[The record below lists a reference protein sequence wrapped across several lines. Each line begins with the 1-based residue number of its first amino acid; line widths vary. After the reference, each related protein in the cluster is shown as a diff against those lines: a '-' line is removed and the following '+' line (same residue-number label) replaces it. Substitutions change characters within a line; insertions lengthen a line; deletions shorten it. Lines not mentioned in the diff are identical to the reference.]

1 MDKIDLQQLINDYP
15 ECITNG
21 AKLKAILLDTYPEI
35 SKAIVNTLVIMAN
48 SGIAKE
54 IQDNKNIT
62 ELDKSRWQQKLENEG
77 FSEKVIKDCFNLL
90 FNNEKSEFVI
100 ENNILIKYK
109 GDSSIAIIPDSI
121 VSIGNGAFNGCE
133 WLTGIILPKSIKSIE
148 DSAFDDCDELK
159 DIYISDL
166 SAWCKISGL
175 DNLMGYG
182 SNEKSLYLNNTLV
195 KNLIIPS
202 DVTIIAKLSFA
213 SCIEIA
219 NVTISNSVTSIG
231 DFAFCDCSGLTS
243 ITIPNTV
250 ISIGE
255 SAFSECGK
263 LKNVQIPNS
272 ISAINKSA
280 FYKCT
285 DLTNVIIPNSVMSIG
300 SSAFSGCKNLTSI
313 IIGNNVTSIDYDA
326 FSDCSKLVDIIIPDN
341 VISIDN
347 SAFAWCNS
355 LSSVTIPNS
364 VISIGD
370 FAFSF
375 CSSLKQ
381 INFKGTQEQWFA
393 IPKGENWNLNVPLS
407 CNVYYVSN
415 ENIDIDNDFEIKNGV
430 LKKYNGYDS
439 SIKIPRNVRTISRSA
454 FEDCD
459 NDIVNIEIPDTVIS
473 ISDNTFWN
481 YHELTNVS
489 IGNGILNVGNGAFDG
504 CDNIR
509 LNEYDNAYYL
519 GNKANPYLILF
530 KAKNIFITS
539 CKVNCK
545 TKIIYDSAFDECRN
559 LTDIEIPDSLISIPG
574 YAFDYTKLQLNEYDN
589 ANYLGTKNNPY
600 FILIKAKNKEIT
612 TCEINSSTGIIY
624 SGAFRDCTKLTEITI
639 PKSVVSISYGAF
651 WGCHKLK
658 SINLS
663 NPTIIGSYAFCDC
676 INLKSITLPNSVNFI
691 GAGAFSGC
699 IKLLRVRY
707 LEASP
712 LWNYKFNNKS
722 LFYNCSKL
730 KEIICIDTVV
740 HI

>member
-1 MDKIDLQQLINDYP
+1 MESINLKQLINDYP

-54 IQDNKNIT
+54 IQDNESIT
-62 ELDKSRWQQKLENEG
+62 ELDQSRWQQKLENEG

-133 WLTGIILPKSIKSIE
+133 WLTGINLPKSIKSIE

-182 SNEKSLYLNNTLV
+182 SNEKKLYLNNTLV

-202 DVTIIAKLSFA
+202 DVTSIAKLSFA

-272 ISAINKSA
+272 IISINKSA

-300 SSAFSGCKNLTSI
+300 SSAF
-313 IIGNNVTSIDYDA
+313 V
-326 FSDCSKLVDIIIPDN
+326 
-341 VISIDN
+341 
-347 SAFAWCNS
+347 
-355 LSSVTIPNS
+355 
-364 VISIGD
+364 
-370 FAFSF
+370 
-375 CSSLKQ
+375 
-381 INFKGTQEQWFA
+381 
-393 IPKGENWNLNVPLS
+393 
-407 CNVYYVSN
+407 
-415 ENIDIDNDFEIKNGV
+415 
-430 LKKYNGYDS
+430 
-439 SIKIPRNVRTISRSA
+439 
-454 FEDCD
+454 
-459 NDIVNIEIPDTVIS
+459 
-473 ISDNTFWN
+473 
-481 YHELTNVS
+481 
-489 IGNGILNVGNGAFDG
+489 
-504 CDNIR
+504 
-509 LNEYDNAYYL
+509 
-519 GNKANPYLILF
+519 
-530 KAKNIFITS
+530 
-539 CKVNCK
+539 
-545 TKIIYDSAFDECRN
+545 
-559 LTDIEIPDSLISIPG
+559 
-574 YAFDYTKLQLNEYDN
+574 
-589 ANYLGTKNNPY
+589 
-600 FILIKAKNKEIT
+600 
-612 TCEINSSTGIIY
+612 
-624 SGAFRDCTKLTEITI
+624 
-639 PKSVVSISYGAF
+639 
-651 WGCHKLK
+651 
-658 SINLS
+658 
-663 NPTIIGSYAFCDC
+663 
-676 INLKSITLPNSVNFI
+676 
-691 GAGAFSGC
+691 
-699 IKLLRVRY
+699 
-707 LEASP
+707 
-712 LWNYKFNNKS
+712 
-722 LFYNCSKL
+722 
-730 KEIICIDTVV
+730 
-740 HI
+740 